1 MDTGKPA
8 PTMST
13 LFNFSKIEILD
24 FVASKL
30 IEQNVKSELKEYY
43 GEDCDESEKVCAYR
57 GDNGVK
63 CAIEHLLTDQ
73 EYSPE
78 MEGSTI
84 RGALLGRFLRNDSAM
99 LDFLEELQNIHD
111 VWSPSEWRTKFDAL
125 RIMENNNAAE

>member
-13 LFNFSKIEILD
+13 LFNFSKVEILD

-30 IEQNVKSELKEYY
+30 IEQNAKSELKDYY
-43 GEDCDESEKVCAYR
+43 GDEDSDVAEQICAYR
-57 GDNGVK
+57 GDSGTK
-63 CAIEHLLTDQ
+63 CAIGHLLTDE
-73 EYSPE
+73 EYTPE

-84 RGALLGRFLRNDSAM
+84 HGALLGRFLRNDSAM

-125 RIMENNNAAE
+125 RIKYGE